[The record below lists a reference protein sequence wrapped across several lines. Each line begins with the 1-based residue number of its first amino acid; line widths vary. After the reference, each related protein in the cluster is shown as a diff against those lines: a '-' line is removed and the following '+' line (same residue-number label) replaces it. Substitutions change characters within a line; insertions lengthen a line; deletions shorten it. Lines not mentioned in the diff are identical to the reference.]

1 MNIKIQ
7 YRDLSHGYSLF
18 THTFYVSGVKMAC
31 EKLLDVV
38 SGLVPPAQM
47 PTKVPDDMIRVK
59 TKVRKGKRPAEQCS
73 FTDSYH

>member
-1 MNIKIQ
+1 MNVKIQ
-7 YRDLSHGYSLF
+7 YRELCHGSSLF
-18 THTFYVSGVKMAC
+18 THTFYASGVKMAC

-59 TKVRKGKRPAEQCS
+59 PKVRKGKRHAATV
-73 FTDSYH
+73 FIH